1 MTILVLMFPTMR
13 IRFNIDTDTQAWASL
28 GMLAVFAT
36 TSAVIL
42 EIRERLSSPS

>member
-1 MTILVLMFPTMR
+1 MTIPVLMFPTMR
-13 IRFNIDTDTQAWASL
+13 IRFSIDTDTQAWVSL
-28 GMLAVFAT
+28 GMLAVFV